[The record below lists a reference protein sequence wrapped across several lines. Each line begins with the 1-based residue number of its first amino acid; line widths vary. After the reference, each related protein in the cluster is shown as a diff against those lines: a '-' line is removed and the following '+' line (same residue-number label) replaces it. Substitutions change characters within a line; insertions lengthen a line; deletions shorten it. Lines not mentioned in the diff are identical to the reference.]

1 MTLQEYARLTAMGRH
16 GLEAES
22 TRVRQRCALRNGV
35 LVRYAITV
43 LLNLIAQW
51 AIFLGVLVYVVD
63 RTGSRSIGLGAVA
76 LLLPYVLM
84 APVAGA
90 LAVRCA
96 PQRIRLA
103 AMAVQTVAWTLAAIA
118 ARAGL
123 DTAIV
128 IGAAIVGIGASPTL
142 GPAGAV
148 LRPAISRSAN
158 ELTVANLWVGY
169 ARSLSILGGPL
180 VTTGALL
187 VGGPPAVIAACA
199 AVSAIGLALSS
210 VRRPVDLPPTRT
222 GTGRPAGSTP
232 RQQLREVRRR
242 PGTLGLVTAAGAP
255 FFAVAAIDVVIVVAA
270 EQELDLGPAGPGL
283 LASAFGFG
291 AFVAGAAATPLIRR
305 ARLAPMLL
313 LAMLAAGCSAILLGT
328 TLSIAAAFV
337 LLPVLGLAKSLHDL
351 LGRLLLQRSADPD
364 ALGAVFAVLELSA
377 GVGLVSGSVVAHVM
391 ISVAGVG
398 AAFAGVGVC
407 FLALLAL
414 SYRSVRRA
422 DDTADLPVVAMSLLR
437 RVPLFA
443 ELPSSA
449 LERLARQTVEVVATP
464 GSTVITQGEPGDRF
478 FAVAD
483 GRFDVTIAGRTV
495 RTIERGGSFG
505 EVALL
510 ADVPRTAS
518 VVAHSTGSLLAI
530 DRSPFLQ
537 AVTGDAASRREA
549 WGTVRGMVASAGP
562 VRPDRNGTPVR
573 P

>member
-1 MTLQEYARLTAMGRH
+1 MGRH

-22 TRVRQRCALRNGV
+22 TRVRQRGALRNGF

-103 AMAVQTVAWTLAAIA
+103 GMAVQTVAWTIAAIA

-123 DTAIV
+123 DAAIV

-169 ARSLSILGGPL
+169 ARSLSILCGPL

-199 AVSAIGLALSS
+199 AVAALGLVLSS
-210 VRRPVDLPPTRT
+210 VRRPVDLPSTRR
-222 GTGRPAGSTP
+222 GPGRHPAGSTL

-270 EQELDLGPAGPGL
+270 EHELDLGPAGPGL

-305 ARLAPMLL
+305 ARLAPMLS
-313 LAMLAAGCSAILLGT
+313 LAMLAAGCSAVLLGT

-422 DDTADLPVVAMSLLR
+422 DDAADLPVVAMSLLR
-437 RVPLFA
+437 RVPLFS
-443 ELPSSA
+443 ELPSTA
-449 LERLARQTVEVVATP
+449 LERLARQTVEVAAAA

-518 VVAHSTGSLLAI
+518 VVTHSTGSLLAI

-549 WGTVRGMVASAGP
+549 WGAVRGIVASAGP